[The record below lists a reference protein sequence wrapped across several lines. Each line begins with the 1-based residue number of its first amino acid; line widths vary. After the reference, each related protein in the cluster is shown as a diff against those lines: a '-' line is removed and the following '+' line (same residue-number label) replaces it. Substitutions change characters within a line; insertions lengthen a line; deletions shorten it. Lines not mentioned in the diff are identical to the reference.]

1 MDQPERDDRQTL
13 TNAMLAPT
21 RERLASVHRR
31 QVHRDPW
38 PDFAAFDPTPWTDKQ
53 RRDAALQW
61 SGRARN
67 EYGSVQQFTI
77 VAHALSNARVELE
90 VLGCLARLITDEVRH
105 AELCAAMAM
114 AVWPEGIEREP
125 PVFRWPPPRLPWPM
139 PPPEHPPLLPGAP
152 APDLA
157 VAEPT
162 LAWAAGSILTACCMG
177 ETLSK
182 PMLEAL
188 VVVTTEPLAE
198 AVARQILR
206 DEHLHATFGW
216 EMLSLLLPRLSADS
230 RATLQTQLEDDFAG
244 FEQSVCGE
252 LGIADMAGR
261 EIVIERGEPNLGVLT
276 AEQYAM
282 IFYSCLETEIFPQL
296 HTLGFDPQTA
306 WSARRRH

>member
-1 MDQPERDDRQTL
+1 MSAVLQSGEAQFEPMTGAFLPEVLRIE
-13 TNAMLAPT
+13 LAAY
-21 RERLASVHRR
+21 EH
-31 QVHRDPW
+31 PW
-38 PDFAAFDPTPWTDKQ
+38 AEVNF
-53 RRDAALQW
+53 RDALAAGYQAQML
-61 SGRARN
+61 
-67 EYGSVQQFTI
+67 
-77 VAHALSNARVELE
+77 VADGT
-90 VLGCLARLITDEVRH
+90 VLGYFIAMKGVDEVHLLNITVAPRYQGQGWARL
-105 AELCAAMAM
+105 
-114 AVWPEGIEREP
+114 
-125 PVFRWPPPRLPWPM
+125 
-139 PPPEHPPLLPGAP
+139 
-152 APDLA
+152 
-157 VAEPT
+157 
-162 LAWAAGSILTACCMG
+162 
-177 ETLSK
+177 
-182 PMLEAL
+182 MLEAL
-188 VVVTTEPLAE
+188 AVVTTEPLAE

-306 WSARRRH
+306 WSARKRH